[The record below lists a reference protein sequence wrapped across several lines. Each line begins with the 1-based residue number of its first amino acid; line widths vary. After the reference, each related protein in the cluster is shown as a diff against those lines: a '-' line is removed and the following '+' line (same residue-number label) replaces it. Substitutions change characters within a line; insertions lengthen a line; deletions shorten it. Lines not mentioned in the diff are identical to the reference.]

1 MKLSAS
7 GRRARGTR
15 INAAKDVE
23 GQFLIYQGVEQG
35 GAWSAFVNTTSTGS
49 LTVTKAAAE
58 QDAFVA

>member
-7 GRRARGTR
+7 GRRAKGTR

-35 GAWSAFVNTTSTGS
+35 GAWSAFVNTRTGS

-58 QDAFVA
+58 QDAFAA